1 MNTVKAA
8 YKSLVDSFKP
18 GEIDKA
24 LFTSFNFSSNFFE
37 RNVLP
42 MLIDSELSDGAE
54 LDVLQINDALKS
66 IAVTVICDRSTNPKP
81 KGNLRY
87 GLFPVGLPNGFF
99 HPKLVMLSGILLDGN
114 YGIKLMV
121 GSCNITLSG
130 WGINR
135 EVVGITDMGTQQ
147 SKALQP
153 LLAWLIAQADNMF
166 SGTEGKEEGDIRV
179 CLSEW
184 HKNLEEIEFV
194 LDDSPELYVRMPSA
208 RNERHFMDEVFDQKQ
223 FEYSH
228 IVSPFWSEY
237 KESQALIG
245 KLGAK
250 NVRLTPSINN
260 KGEWSFPEKFRDK
273 AKERKDQ
280 FNFSSFKQ
288 RDRYTHAK
296 SIYAWN
302 AAEQAVLVSGSANFT
317 QAAMGAL
324 TQGNVEAVLK
334 YTLKHDDTWMKQFG
348 DEENIE
354 DIDWV
359 EQVDSDEHAPEIV
372 PFDMLAIYDWEDHVL
387 NVRLHC
393 TKDVYK
399 RINSVKFSK
408 SPLDWTLEKEA
419 YVANVKTKLCGPCPP
434 LEVSYQKDS
443 DRLLSFT
450 VLVSQINAEDDE
462 LGYLPKPELSKII
475 DQLRKLGPES
485 NSGFNLVNAALN
497 EGESLD
503 GEKELEVE
511 YDFFSIFQAIYKL
524 KESYLEGGN
533 KGKSP
538 FDKHAPYSLA
548 LIYRALKFDYEE
560 TKFVAK
566 GNMDVYFIRYYIFLS
581 ELLSCC
587 KQLEHLDTT
596 GDSASIIAAM
606 EADIAAVNQQFLTLI
621 ASSPVLSQFLPSS
634 AEQPLLAETMASWFT
649 EQLNGQQS

>member
-18 GEIDKA
+18 GGIDKA

-54 LDVLQINDALKS
+54 LDILQINDALRK

-87 GLFPVGLPNGFF
+87 GLFPVGLSHGFF

-147 SKALQP
+147 SKALEP
-153 LLAWLIAQADNMF
+153 LLAWLITQADNMF

-179 CLSEW
+179 CLSKW
-184 HKNLEEIEFV
+184 HKNLEEIDF
-194 LDDSPELYVRMPSA
+194 LSDDSPELYVRLPSA
-208 RNERHFMDEVFDQKQ
+208 GNERYFIDEVFDQKQ

-237 KESQALIG
+237 EESQALIK

-250 NVRLTPSINN
+250 NVRLTPAINN
-260 KGEWSFPEKFRDK
+260 KGEWSFPEKFRDE
-273 AKERKDQ
+273 AKERKEQ

-296 SIYAWN
+296 SIYAWS

-334 YTLKHDDTWMKQFG
+334 YTLKHDDTWGNQF
-348 DEENIE
+348 ENPGSIK
-354 DIDWV
+354 WTV
-359 EQVDSDEHAPEIV
+359 QTDSDEHAPEIM
-372 PFDMLAIYDWEDHVL
+372 PFDVLAIYDWKDHAL
-387 NVRLHC
+387 KVRLHC
-393 TKDVYK
+393 TKEVYK
-399 RINSVKFSK
+399 LINSVNFNR
-408 SPLDWTLEKEA
+408 SPLDWTLKKEV
-419 YVANVKTKLCGPCPP
+419 YVANVNTKLRGPCPP
-434 LEVSYQKDS
+434 LEILYQKDS
-443 DRLLSFT
+443 DTLLSFT
-450 VLVSQINAEDDE
+450 VLVSQLNAADDE

-497 EGESLD
+497 EGESWD

-538 FDKHAPYSLA
+538 FDEHAPYSLA
-548 LIYRALKFDYEE
+548 LIYRALVLDYEE
-560 TKFVAK
+560 TKLVAK
-566 GNMDVYFIRYYIFLS
+566 DNMDVYFIRYYIFLS
-581 ELLSCC
+581 EILSCC

-596 GDSASIIAAM
+596 GDSVSIIISM

-621 ASSPVLSQFLPSS
+621 ASSPVLRQFLPNS

-649 EQLNGQQS
+649 EQLNGQSS

>member
-8 YKSLVDSFKP
+8 YKSLVESFKP
-18 GEIDKA
+18 GGIDKA

-42 MLIDSELSDGAE
+42 MLIDTELSDGAE
-54 LDVLQINDALKS
+54 LDALQINDALRK

-87 GLFPVGLPNGFF
+87 GLLPVGLRHGFF
-99 HPKLVMLSGILLDGN
+99 HLKLVMLSGILLDGN

-153 LLAWLIAQADNMF
+153 LLVWLIRQADNMF

-179 CLSEW
+179 CLSKW
-184 HKNLEEIEFV
+184 HKNLDEIDFLSE
-194 LDDSPELYVRMPSA
+194 DSPDLYVRLPSYENN
-208 RNERHFMDEVFDQKQ
+208 RYFIDEVFAQKQ
-223 FEYSH
+223 FEYTH

-237 KESQALIG
+237 ETSQALIK

-260 KGEWSFPEKFRDK
+260 KGEWSFPEQFKNE
-273 AKERKDQ
+273 AKERKEQ

-302 AAEQAVLVSGSANFT
+302 VAGQAVLVSGSANFT
-317 QAAMGAL
+317 QAAMGSL

-334 YTLKHDDTWMKQFG
+334 YSLKHDDTWKTQFL
-348 DEENIE
+348 EETIE
-354 DIDWV
+354 SINWT
-359 EQVDSDEHAPEIV
+359 EQVDSDEHAPEIM
-372 PFDMLAIYDWEDHVL
+372 PFDLLAIYDWKGHVL
-387 NVRLHC
+387 KVRLDC
-393 TKDVYK
+393 SKDVFK
-399 RINSVKFSK
+399 RINSVKFNK
-408 SPLDWTLEKEA
+408 SPLDWTLENEV
-419 YVANVKTKLCGPCPP
+419 YVASVKTKLRGPCPP
-434 LEVSYQKDS
+434 LEISYQKDS
-443 DRLLSFT
+443 VTPISFT
-450 VLVSQINAEDDE
+450 VLVSQLNAEDDE

-485 NSGFNLVNAALN
+485 NSGFNLVNSALS
-497 EGESLD
+497 ESESLD
-503 GEKELEVE
+503 GEKEPEVE

-538 FDKHAPYSLA
+538 FDEHAPYSLA
-548 LIYRALKFDYEE
+548 LIYRALMLDYEE
-560 TKFVAK
+560 TKSVAK

-587 KQLEHLDTT
+587 KQLNHLDTT
-596 GDSASIIAAM
+596 GDSASIITAM

-621 ASSPVLSQFLPSS
+621 ASSPVLSQFLPNS
-634 AEQPLLAETMASWFT
+634 AEQPLIAETMASWFT
-649 EQLNGQQS
+649 EQLNGQPS